1 MQNKNE
7 KLSFGRKIFWD
18 RYKLLKLGQVMSSQS
33 QLFDCFI
40 AFLKKM
46 TKIQN
51 PPHPKNLL
59 SVKQFSWLN
68 KKVHKTYR
76 NRMSTQHSAEL
87 SCPSW
92 RLPVGTPKLCAECY
106 ATLKSPW
113 WQGKVLLSRPCRL
126 SFIGNKL
133 ALIPSHWRSN
143 NCPLWRAG
151 YTWGTGKENQKQ
163 GDKNSWRTAFCF
175 MNSNNSI
182 HFPIVCQGR
191 GSQ

>member
-7 KLSFGRKIFWD
+7 KLSFGRKIFGD

-33 QLFDCFI
+33 QLLDCFI
-40 AFLKKM
+40 AFLKNDKN
-46 TKIQN
+46 TKS
-51 PPHPKNLL
+51 PPPKNLL
-59 SVKQFSWLN
+59 SVKQFSRLN

-76 NRMSTQHSAEL
+76 NRMSTQHSGKL

-92 RLPVGTPKLCAECY
+92 RLPVETLKLCAECY

-133 ALIPSHWRSN
+133 ALVPSHLRSN
-143 NCPLWRAG
+143 SCPLCRAG

-163 GDKNSWRTAFCF
+163 R
-175 MNSNNSI
+175 
-182 HFPIVCQGR
+182 R
-191 GSQ
+191 